1 MSWLRPIAKP
11 IGSIISAK
19 FRSIRSG
26 AMHPKLRTLWLS
38 WSAIT
43 AAILLAMALVAGLLA
58 GNAGRKLAAPELEQT
73 TQVMGH
79 SLAHKI
85 ELALHYQIPIDALV
99 GVNDWFAGMVDAN
112 AILEALA
119 LTDTSGKQLAAYGV
133 SPQLRAILATRR
145 SEQSGL
151 VGGMYV
157 STLALRNRN
166 DVIAGWL
173 HVGCVTPETGFAAW
187 FWTFAT
193 AALLA
198 ALASALLYKLITL
211 RLTRPLAECHAANT
225 SLAAGTLPRLYPIA
239 VRDPAT
245 RLRAALAERIQNVR
259 RHNAH
264 LLLKIGEVRAA
275 HFDPAILQ
283 ALDDLAVPLAGREH
297 KGDTL
302 IDTGTHRPR
311 SRATLRA
318 LGATAIGLLLIV
330 SSLLV
335 LQHLHGDADDQRV
348 ASAGRQSLHQGWLA
362 TLDNDQTVLD
372 EKLADLLAQPHF
384 IALLT
389 ANDDKALDAELERL
403 SSPQLA
409 LAVFNLDGSPRAASG
424 PRNESARLDPLTLEP
439 LSEHAPSIHGIWQ
452 NAARIYQSGVARL
465 VTVGQHQQ
473 MIVMVA
479 QPLDYSLGHLS
490 SRLEAPTAVADIRGQ
505 PVSAHGATLID
516 AWKRGGR
523 KDRLINDDTTLLIAA
538 PLITPSGHTIGTLL
552 AALPTQNQLGLGVNL
567 LMLLSVAAIVITA
580 LFLLFYLHQ
589 LFEPFA
595 RTTQRL
601 EELADGKT
609 DSDAQ
614 FDEDSRE
621 LWQQHHAV
629 QRIAEKIETL
639 ETLRRSRE
647 RQGRR
652 QARFIRL
659 QMMQLAERLDE
670 GARRGILED
679 LERIEHAG
687 QPVATRALDDP
698 RLERIVDEF
707 GILALGFQN
716 LVSRVGQQY
725 QELDRLVSELRE
737 ALRAKTQFIALQQEL
752 EIARKMQLS
761 ILPQAF
767 KPFNGLEM
775 HGAMVPANE
784 VGGDFYDFFMIDEHR
799 VAMVVADVSGKGIPA
814 AFFMA
819 IARTLLRAIAQFSD
833 SPASCVARLN
843 DLLAADN
850 EEMMFVT
857 LFYAIFDTRDGSLI
871 YANAGHN
878 LPYLLRADGRIEVVP
893 GTHGIALAVLPDFD
907 FQEGRLMLE
916 PGDGLFLYTDGV
928 TEAMDSR
935 EQLYGDAR
943 LMVTLSALRQLP
955 VREIPGRMVEL
966 IKEYE
971 TGVAQADDITCLM
984 ARYRGPA

>member
-1 MSWLRPIAKP
+1 
-11 IGSIISAK
+11 
-19 FRSIRSG
+19 
-26 AMHPKLRTLWLS
+26 MHPKLRTLWLS

-43 AAILLAMALVAGLLA
+43 AAILFAMALVAVLLA

-79 SLAHKI
+79 SLARKI
-85 ELALHYQIPIDALV
+85 ELALHYQVPIDALV
-99 GVNDWFAGMVDAN
+99 GVDDWFAGMVDAN

-133 SPQLRAILATRR
+133 SPQLRVILATRR
-145 SEQSGL
+145 SEQSSL
-151 VGGMYV
+151 VNGMYI

-166 DVIAGWL
+166 DVIVGWL
-173 HVGCVTPETGFAAW
+173 HVGCVTPETGLAAWIGTFAA
-187 FWTFAT
+187 

-198 ALASALLYKLITL
+198 ALASALLYKLIVL
-211 RLTRPLAECHAANT
+211 RLAQPLAECRAANT
-225 SLAAGTLPRLYPIA
+225 SLAAGALPRLYPIA

-259 RHNAH
+259 RSNAH

-302 IDTGTHRPR
+302 VDTGKPRPR

-330 SSLLV
+330 SSLLF

-362 TLDNDQTVLD
+362 TLDNDQTILD
-372 EKLADLLAQPHF
+372 EKLGDLLAQAHF
-384 IALLT
+384 TALLA

-403 SSPQLA
+403 STPHLA

-439 LSEHAPSIHGIWQ
+439 LSEHALSIHGIWQ
-452 NAARIYQSGVARL
+452 NAARIYQSGVARR
-465 VTVGQHQQ
+465 VTVGQQE
-473 MIVMVA
+473 MIVMAA
-479 QPLDYSLGHLS
+479 QPLDYSLAHLS
-490 SRLEAPTAVADIRGQ
+490 ARLEAPTAVADIRGQ
-505 PVSAHGATLID
+505 PVSAQGAALID
-516 AWKRGGR
+516 AWKRGER
-523 KDRLINDDTTLLIAA
+523 KDRLINEDTALLITA

-567 LMLLSVAAIVITA
+567 LMVLSVATVLTTA

-589 LFEPFA
+589 LFQPFA

-609 DSDAQ
+609 ESDVQ

-621 LWQQHHAV
+621 LWQQRHAV

-670 GARRGILED
+670 GARRGILDD

-698 RLERIVDEF
+698 RLERMVDEF

-761 ILPQAF
+761 ILPHEF

-775 HGAMVPANE
+775 HGAMVPAKE
-784 VGGDFYDFFMIDEHR
+784 VGGDFYDFFNIDEHR

-893 GTHGIALAVLPDFD
+893 GTHGVALAVVPDFD
-907 FQEGRLMLE
+907 FQEGRLTLE

-943 LMVTLSALRQLP
+943 LILTLRTLRLLP
-955 VREIPGRMVEL
+955 VRDIPGRMVEL